1 MILKEFLD
9 RRKMTEFGNMDLVED
24 TPEVEI
30 DDRKIALPGVLRG
43 DFSSRAFKPE
53 IQVTCVS
60 FAPTARAWSA
70 CTTEGLLIY
79 SLDAS
84 SGLFDPF
91 DFDIDITPRS
101 ILTALNDADYST
113 ALMQSLRLNEP
124 ALIARVIERVPVAS
138 IDVLVNSMPDVYV
151 DKLLAFVA
159 TQLDK
164 SAHVEFYLMWVRE
177 IAFAHGTRIKL
188 RSHEKHAVLCLL
200 EKAMTKKFD
209 DLNKM

>member
-1 MILKEFLD
+1 
-9 RRKMTEFGNMDLVED
+9 MTEFGNMDLVNES
-24 TPEVEI
+24 PELEI

-43 DFSSRAFKPE
+43 DFSSRSFKPE
-53 IQVTCVS
+53 IQVTCVA

-84 SGLFDPF
+84 SGVFDPF

-101 ILTALNDADYST
+101 ILTALKDADYST

-124 ALIARVIERVPVAS
+124 ALIAQVIEKVPVIS

-159 TQLDK
+159 GQIEK
-164 SAHVEFYLMWVRE
+164 SAHLHFYLIWIRD
-177 IAFAHGTRIKL
+177 IAFSHGTRIKL
-188 RSHEKHAVLCLL
+188 RSNEKHAVLCML
-200 EKAMTKKFD
+200 EKAMTKKFE